1 MSIGVSGTL
10 LSSTSTEGTRML
22 HFIFRFK
29 LPESEAV
36 FTMDVY
42 AENASIAR
50 KKFKESMFFASS
62 GYELVE
68 TLVIEG

>member
-1 MSIGVSGTL
+1 
-10 LSSTSTEGTRML
+10 ML

-36 FTMDVY
+36 FTTDVY
-42 AENASIAR
+42 AENASIAM

>member
-1 MSIGVSGTL
+1 
-10 LSSTSTEGTRML
+10 ML
-22 HFIFRFK
+22 HFIFRFR
-29 LPESEAV
+29 LPESEAI

-68 TLVIEG
+68 TLVLEG